1 MEDTKKHNNTN
12 FINRKN
18 QESINHRFY
27 ISKVD
32 TSNKKINNIISNK
45 NAPKLY
51 KKEVILF
58 QKPKTTTE
66 TLFKQSTL
74 EKPKNNI
81 KSSVSEQIKNLELEN
96 NELKKKISNKSDV
109 IKIVQSKC
117 NEQNKIIYELTKK
130 IQKLKIYIDKNKLKQ
145 NAEKIE
151 EEMAIA
157 AVEEQIMKDLCPNN
171 NNEVFEKI
179 MNEKNNDNSNVK
191 FLIEKIPQI
200 KYSVEKNGIN
210 NQCYICF
217 DLFQENEYLKQ
228 LNCGHIFHK
237 ECLSQWIL
245 NQKNCPICNK
255 IF

>member
-96 NELKKKISNKSDV
+96 NELKKKISNKSD
-109 IKIVQSKC
+109 IINIVQSKC

-145 NAEKIE
+145 NAEKLETVRKLIDDFFRYKNIMNNNKTNVNSPKELNFFEHLQDIE
-151 EEMAIA
+151 EQYLENIA
-157 AVEEQIMKDLCPNN
+157 YALEPKFTLDLVPRKEKRYTEIDRKFFGAGKNDGNVMNN
-171 NNEVFEKI
+171 NGYIHVNRR
-179 MNEKNNDNSNVK
+179 
-191 FLIEKIPQI
+191 
-200 KYSVEKNGIN
+200 SVI
-210 NQCYICF
+210 
-217 DLFQENEYLKQ
+217 
-228 LNCGHIFHK
+228 
-237 ECLSQWIL
+237 
-245 NQKNCPICNK
+245 
-255 IF
+255 